1 MARPLRLDIP
11 GGWYHVINRGVEK
24 RPIFSD
30 DHGHLHFLEL
40 LSKLPERFA
49 LKIHA
54 YALMGT
60 HYHLQVETQN
70 ANLSQAMQWLNVS
83 YSTWYNRLH
92 QRNGHLFGGRFKSV
106 LHDPETAA
114 LTVNRYI
121 HLNPV
126 RVSTPDGHE
135 GRSELVEQPPN
146 RELIKARVAALNNPW
161 SSYNVYVGKTRNPG
175 WITLESIYRFFGDH
189 TLNSLRGAYRRQ
201 LEEKAALGQWE
212 TDWKE
217 SVVASVLLGPETF
230 VRETMKLLKGQRNE
244 QTGLR
249 EVERHRVDWPA
260 ICAAVS
266 EVWNGDW
273 NELSTARGNGAL
285 PAAWYLAR
293 NFSAM
298 RLIELGR
305 AAGDVTYPAVSAA
318 ISRFEKRLKID
329 RELQRRLKAA
339 RVLLKI

>member
-24 RPIFSD
+24 RQIFSD
-30 DHGHLHFLEL
+30 DKAHLHFLEL

-49 LKIHA
+49 LKIHGF
-54 YALMGT
+54 ALMGT

-106 LHDPETAA
+106 LHDPQTTA
-114 LTVNRYI
+114 LTINRYI

-126 RVSTPDGHE
+126 RVSTLGGHE
-135 GRSELVEQPPN
+135 GGGELVEQPN
-146 RELIKARVAALNNPW
+146 RELIKSRVAALNNPW

-175 WITLESIYRFFGDH
+175 WITLDSIYRFFGNH

-217 SVVASVLLGPETF
+217 TVVASVLLGPETF

-266 EVWNGDW
+266 EVWKGDW
-273 NELSTARGNGAL
+273 NDLSTARGNGAL